1 MNSHITAYVCSH
13 VGNVR
18 TNNED
23 NLFVNG
29 FCLNK
34 NSTKKGSL
42 YKSRSGDY
50 IQLYSVCDGMGG
62 QAAGEDA
69 SEIGVN
75 MMRLLLQRLN
85 MLEEPERES
94 VQGEINRYTED
105 ANKAVVALP
114 TDSGSTL
121 AMLCIYG
128 DRAMVAW
135 LGDSRVYLLRANELI
150 QLTEDHTEAERMKR
164 MGINPAGRRAS
175 NSLTRYLGLDIPGLV
190 ARPSYADEIELKKGD
205 VFLLCSDGVSNMVT
219 DDEFKSILIRS
230 SDPARRIIE
239 AALKAGGT
247 DNATAVVI
255 DIERIIKPFFGNIGK
270 ISKR

>member
-1 MNSHITAYVCSH
+1 MNSHITAYACSH

-23 NLFVNG
+23 NIFVNG
-29 FCLNK
+29 YCLNK
-34 NSTKKGSL
+34 KSTKKGRL
-42 YKSRSGDY
+42 YRSRSSNY
-50 IQLYSVCDGMGG
+50 RQLYSVCDGMGG

-85 MLEEPERES
+85 MLDEPEAES
-94 VQGEINRYTED
+94 VREEINRYTED
-105 ANKAVVALP
+105 ANRAVVDLP

-121 AMLCIYG
+121 TVLCIYG
-128 DRAMVAW
+128 DRATVAW
-135 LGDSRVYLLRANELI
+135 LGDSRVYLLRANKLI
-150 QLTEDHTEAERMKR
+150 QLTEDHTEAERMKK
-164 MGINPAGRRAS
+164 MGINPADKRAS

-190 ARPSYADEIELKKGD
+190 ARPSYADEIGLKKGD
-205 VFLLCSDGVSNMVT
+205 VFLLCSDGVSNMVS
-219 DDEFKSILIRS
+219 DDELKTILVKSL
-230 SDPARRIIE
+230 DPARKIIE

-255 DIERIIKPFFGNIGK
+255 DVERINKPLFGNIGK
-270 ISKR
+270 GNKR